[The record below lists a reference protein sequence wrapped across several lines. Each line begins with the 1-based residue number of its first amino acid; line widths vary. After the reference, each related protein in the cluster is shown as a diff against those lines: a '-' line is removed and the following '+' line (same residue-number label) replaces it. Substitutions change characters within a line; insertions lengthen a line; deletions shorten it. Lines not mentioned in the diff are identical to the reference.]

1 MGCLFCKFVSGETKA
16 DVVLE
21 NDHVLAFKDIHPQ
34 APTHVL
40 VIPKKHLPGIHD
52 AAPTD
57 AALLGEV
64 LLAGRKVAED
74 MGLKGGYRL
83 VLNQGPDAGQSVFHL
98 HLHVLGGRLMTW
110 PPG

>member
-1 MGCLFCKFVSGETKA
+1 MSCLFCKIVNGEIKGEI
-16 DVVLE
+16 VLE
-21 NDHVLAFKDIHPQ
+21 NDHVVAFKDINPQ

-40 VIPKKHLPGIHD
+40 VVPKKHLPGIHE

-64 LLAGRKVAED
+64 LLAGRKIAED
-74 MGLKGGYRL
+74 LGLARGYRL

-98 HLHVLGGRLMTW
+98 HLHVLGGRVMAW